1 MTVEISKV
9 TIEKEKIMVV
19 GLAIEDILTAEDL
32 YEEFEVPEVQY
43 EFDRTSQAHMKYL
56 WKICQSQSRCKKE
69 KSMGAKLEKLEGVI
83 TNLSESFRVP
93 FVTN

>member
-9 TIEKEKIMVV
+9 NIEKEKIVIV

-32 YEEFEVPEVQY
+32 FEEFEVPEVQY
-43 EFDRTSQAHMKYL
+43 EFDRSSQSNMKYL
-56 WKICQSQSRCKKE
+56 WKICQSQNRCKKE

-83 TNLSESFRVP
+83 TNISESFRVP
-93 FVTN
+93 FVTI